1 MALDLKEPMDPETFE
16 ALEAALIEHK
26 VIVVRD
32 QHLTTE
38 QHVEMSRMFGELE
51 VHPMRPQ
58 GEFPE
63 ILVLDNHKD
72 NPVLSTDVWHS
83 DTTFRRNPTKY
94 TILRCQIMPKV
105 GGDTLWA
112 DMEAAYEG
120 LSDIFRKMIDGLRA
134 VHDFKNFRVLFKKTE
149 EDQAK
154 LRKMEEL
161 FPNPSH
167 PVVRTHPVT
176 GRKCIYVN
184 PQFTLQDRGPEARRK
199 PCNSRRTVRA
209 GCRSRN
215 ISSGYAG
222 RRARSCSGTTARPST
237 TPPTTITR
245 TVGAWSA
252 PPLSATCRTDRDAAP
267 PCDQSSS
274 YPCPV
279 YDPTYG
285 RPSRRRIRSGV
296 ARSVS
301 TSDRLLRPAEHVG
314 RIRRKS
320 LEQLRHFLR
329 RRWLNVEPDP
339 VGLGEEFRI
348 LHGGHQRLA

>member
-1 MALDLKEPMDPETFE
+1 MNINVAAEKAGVDIGAAPFEVERLGAKLGAEIHGLDLKQPMDAKTFA
-16 ALEAALIEHK
+16 ALESALIEHK

-83 DTTFRRNPTKY
+83 DTTFRKNPTKY

-112 DMEAAYEG
+112 NMETVYEE
-120 LSDIFRKMIDGLRA
+120 LSNTFRKMIADLRA
-134 VHDFKNFRVLFKKTE
+134 VHDFQNFRVLFKKTE

-154 LRKMEEL
+154 LRRMEEL

-184 PQFTLQDRGPEARRK
+184 PQFTVRIEGLEPAESRAILDVLFAPVHVPEYQFRVRWT
-199 PCNSRRTVRA
+199 PGTVVFWDN
-209 GCRSRN
+209 RSTQH
-215 ISSGYAG
+215 YA
-222 RRARSCSGTTARPST
+222 AN
-237 TPPTTITR
+237 
-245 TVGAWSA
+245 
-252 PPLSATCRTDRDAAP
+252 DY
-267 PCDQSSS
+267 
-274 YPCPV
+274 YPE
-279 YDPTYG
+279 
-285 RPSRRRIRSGV
+285 RRRMERTAV
-296 ARSVS
+296 
-301 TSDRLLRPAEHVG
+301 VG
-314 RIRRKS
+314 D
-320 LEQLRHFLR
+320 
-329 RRWLNVEPDP
+329 VPY
-339 VGLGEEFRI
+339 
-348 LHGGHQRLA
+348 